1 MANPGALFWI
11 IQLVTLE
18 KAQKRFTVLD
28 KSLSQASNFHDI
40 TLATREFAEHNSIKT
55 KDVSIY

>member
-1 MANPGALFWI
+1 M
-11 IQLVTLE
+11 TLE

-40 TLATREFAEHNSIKT
+40 TLTAREFAEHNSIIT